1 MYKVLTVRF
10 DILLRQLFMFYQN
23 IATITFRLYDLIKN
37 KMMMAMNNNLLWNKY
52 YRILVQYP
60 EDYLA
65 EFENGRA
72 YEARDI
78 HRPYSE
84 QVFSEKSEDLCAKF
98 LYARH
103 L

>member
-1 MYKVLTVRF
+1 
-10 DILLRQLFMFYQN
+10 
-23 IATITFRLYDLIKN
+23 
-37 KMMMAMNNNLLWNKY
+37 MNNNLLWNKY

-72 YEARDI
+72 YEAIDI

-84 QVFSEKSEDLCAKF
+84 QVFSF
-98 LYARH
+98 LKKARIYV
-103 L
+103 LSFCMLDTYNMEQIVLKMLKKLYKYIKN

>member
-1 MYKVLTVRF
+1 
-10 DILLRQLFMFYQN
+10 MFYQN

-52 YRILVQYP
+52 YRILVQYS

-84 QVFSEKSEDLCAKF
+84 QVFSFLKSEDPCAKF
-98 LYARH
+98 ALALHYKNQSNISEDIKWC
-103 L
+103 